1 MNRLSYDVVIA
12 GGGFGGL
19 VAAVSLA
26 NLGLDVAIV
35 EPRAHTPEHALRGDL
50 IHPRAVGALAALGLE
65 EPLRGAGAAE
75 IHGFAAYSTEGPPIL
90 LHYTGQPGIAL
101 EHRRIIDRLRATALS
116 KPRIHL
122 YEVRGVDVIRSEGRA
137 VGLLCSDG
145 MTLSSRLLV
154 VADGRHSKLRTA
166 LGLSATSTVLSHSV
180 GATVSAELLPHPSYG
195 HVFAGTKGPIL
206 AYPLGDG
213 FARVNVDVPMGSP
226 RGRDA
231 LPEYL
236 STHFDAHMPRA
247 LLNAAVTAFGTQ
259 PLLGAANH
267 AVITEACAV
276 HGAVLLGDAGGAS
289 HPFTATG
296 MTSAVN
302 DAITLAAAVAQY
314 GLCDRA
320 LVAYQR
326 RRYRFVRVR
335 EAFAQGLYDI
345 FRANDPATR
354 ALRNGLFR
362 YWRSARGRRASM
374 QLLAG
379 EDSSARTFLTEYAHV
394 VAATS
399 GEAMAEARRDL
410 ALGPIVAAFRGL
422 GFAGRTSVAIT
433 WERAR
438 MDVLGRSLDAIDR
451 TGGSPRAVRA
461 ARINGTSDVGAAE

>member
-1 MNRLSYDVVIA
+1 MNRRSYDVVIA

-19 VAAVSLA
+19 VAAVALA
-26 NLGLDVAIV
+26 DLGLTVAVV

-50 IHPRAVGALAALGLE
+50 IHPRAVHALSALGLE
-65 EPLRGAGAAE
+65 APLREAGAAE
-75 IHGFAAYSTEGPPIL
+75 IRGFAAYPMDGTPIL
-90 LHYTGQPGIAL
+90 LHYTGQEGLAL
-101 EHRRIIDRLRATALS
+101 EHKRIIACLREKALS
-116 KPRIHL
+116 KPRIDL
-122 YEVRGVDVIRSEGRA
+122 YEVRGVDVLRNDGTA

-145 MTLSSRLLV
+145 TALSSRLLV
-154 VADGRHSKLRTA
+154 VADGRYSKLRTA
-166 LGLSATSTVLSHSV
+166 LGLSASSTVLSHSV
-180 GATVSAELLPHPSYG
+180 GATVDGRLLPHPSYG

-213 FARVNVDVPMGSP
+213 FARINVDVPMGSP

-231 LPEYL
+231 LPDYL
-236 STHFDAHMPRA
+236 SEHFAAHMPRA
-247 LLNAAVTAFGTQ
+247 LLEAAVNAFRTQ

-302 DAITLAAAVAQY
+302 DAITLAAAVAEY
-314 GLCDRA
+314 GLSDRA

-345 FRANDPATR
+345 FRASDPATR

-362 YWRSARGRRASM
+362 YWRTARGRRASM

-379 EDSSARTFLTEYAHV
+379 EETSARTFITEYAHV
-394 VAATS
+394 AAATS

-410 ALGPIVAAFRGL
+410 ALSPIVAAVRGL

-438 MDVLGRSLDAIDR
+438 MDVLGRSLDAPDR
-451 TGGSPRAVRA
+451 TSAASARA